1 MLYNAVNKPLECMS
15 KYNGLWPLGNP
26 CEPWKILGKKL
37 PLENYLQPPGNCS
50 DHRRNFKKSLWK
62 KKSKVEFN
70 LPINFFIR
78 WGLALEFLEFL
89 ELHVN
94 FLCTWNIPKNS
105 FWSWMYLNVSWI
117 FSYLWKNIVFF
128 LPLCTL
134 VVLFFSAGVIK

>member
-1 MLYNAVNKPLECMS
+1 MLYNVVNKPLECMS
-15 KYNGLWPLGNP
+15 KYNSLWPLGNP
-26 CEPWKILGKKL
+26 CAHWKILGKKL
-37 PLENYLQPPGNCS
+37 PLENYLEPPGNW
-50 DHRRNFKKSLWK
+50 NFKKWLWK

-70 LPINFFIR
+70 LRINFFIR